1 MGLLYSLGDGTI
13 LSVLIALSA
22 ILVLSEL
29 SASRE
34 GLKRHHTFSLGLF
47 MRQRSLS
54 FSPLSAL
61 VRLWSSPTYA
71 LYLCLGALLAIVMG
85 MPAHAA
91 SCKLPKSYY
100 KNVSCTSSSGYFLA
114 IKDFGAP
121 VALINSKG
129 KAVVDLSRYQEIK
142 ADKIAGGLIPV
153 QRSNKVGY
161 INMQGR
167 EVVPVVYDLLGESAG
182 WARGVSEGRI
192 VVKKNGNYG
201 VINTANKTIVP
212 FSAAISDIDD
222 YRGGVARVNKSRA
235 ISWLDKNGNTTSDPN
250 GKDDDGPSSSESNSA
265 KSGLA
270 QSKTAPLNR
279 FTTLQPSQQ
288 DGKWGFVDDN
298 NVIMITYSFDEVQSF
313 SEGLAGIRIGKDWGF
328 LSLGGELVIPF
339 RFSDSGVSENDSYKG
354 KPAFVF
360 TDGKAWIGNLKNG
373 NKMCIDKE
381 GTSISC
387 E

>member
-1 MGLLYSLGDGTI
+1 
-13 LSVLIALSA
+13 
-22 ILVLSEL
+22 
-29 SASRE
+29 
-34 GLKRHHTFSLGLF
+34 
-47 MRQRSLS
+47 MRQHSSS
-54 FSPLSAL
+54 FVPLPFL
-61 VRLWSSPTYA
+61 VHFGSSSKYM
-71 LYLCLGALLAIVMG
+71 LYMCLGALLAIVMG

-121 VALINSKG
+121 VALIDSKG

-161 INMQGR
+161 INMKGR
-167 EVVPVVYDLLGESAG
+167 EVIPVVYDLLGESAG

-201 VINTANKTIVP
+201 VINTANKIIVP

-250 GKDDDGPSSSESNSA
+250 GKDSDESAASSSSSQSNSA
-265 KSGLA
+265 QSSSV
-270 QSKTAPLNR
+270 QSKPVPLNR

-313 SEGLAGIRIGKDWGF
+313 SEGLAGVRIGKDWGF

-381 GTSISC
+381 GASISC

>member
-1 MGLLYSLGDGTI
+1 
-13 LSVLIALSA
+13 
-22 ILVLSEL
+22 VLSEL
-29 SASRE
+29 LASRE

-54 FSPLSAL
+54 FLPLPAL
-61 VRLWSSPTYA
+61 VYFWSSPKYM
-71 LYLCLGALLAIVMG
+71 LYMCLGGLLAIVMG

-121 VALINSKG
+121 VALIDSKG

-182 WARGVSEGRI
+182 WARGVSEERI
-192 VVKKNGNYG
+192 IVKKNGNYG

-250 GKDDDGPSSSESNSA
+250 GKDNDESAASSSESNSA
-265 KSGLA
+265 QSGLA

-313 SEGLAGIRIGKDWGF
+313 SEGLAGVRIGKDWGF

-381 GTSISC
+381 GSSISC